1 MKGNY
6 TQEFMNKAEGK
17 SHKLSKKK
25 KNLRAY
31 SEQISEFNVRD
42 GSESE

>member
-25 KNLRAY
+25 NLRAY